1 MFAKR
6 QGPGGVKSGTTSSTG
21 KTGATGRSFVC
32 GRAWA
37 AGVGR
42 AKSLCRPEEGHRD
55 DQMVRLTIE
64 LMTIIQTLWAEGGA
78 GNRSPYSFGWRARKS
93 I

>member
-42 AKSLCRPEEGHRD
+42 AKFYAGQRRGIE
-55 DQMVRLTIE
+55 TIK
-64 LMTIIQTLWAEGGA
+64 WSG
-78 GNRSPYSFGWRARKS
+78 
-93 I
+93 